1 MEKGSAAEFKNKS
14 LEEIDID
21 VNEINFD
28 SDQENISS
36 N

>member
-1 MEKGSAAEFKNKS
+1 MEKGSVAEFKNKC

-21 VNEINFD
+21 VNELNFE